1 MTTGT
6 FTLIHMS
13 DVHLGPIEGFHWRYW
28 NAKRGIGYIN
38 WHRGRV
44 RVHRREVADR
54 IAADALQQLADHIAV
69 TGDLAN
75 IGLPG
80 EYEAATAW
88 LASLGDPATVSV
100 VPGNHD
106 IYTARLHGASCL
118 DTWGVYMRG
127 SASLGVSEPVR
138 FPYVKEFGSIA
149 LVGLNSA
156 IPTPVFS
163 AQGRLGDAQLQEFE
177 TLLARLKGAGAIR
190 IVLIHHPPLPGQAPR
205 RRALADAAQFAS
217 VLDRQGAELVL
228 HGHNHR
234 DTLVWRGGAPV
245 LGISSASSAVI
256 RHEEPLARYRVIRVT
271 AEGAGARIVAETRG
285 LAVEG
290 GEVVT
295 LDRYELAPPTA

>member
-1 MTTGT
+1 MTGT

-28 NAKRGIGYIN
+28 NAKRGLGYFN

-44 RVHRREVADR
+44 RVHRREVAER
-54 IAADALQQLADHIAV
+54 IAADAIQQGADHIAV

-80 EYEAATAW
+80 EYAAATAW

-138 FPYVKEFGSIA
+138 FPYIKELGNIA
-149 LVGLNSA
+149 LVGLNSS

-163 AQGRLGDAQLQEFE
+163 AAGRLGDAQLHEFE
-177 TLLARLKGAGAIR
+177 SVLRRLKAPGLVR

-205 RRALADAAQFAS
+205 RRALADAAQFAE

-234 DTLVWRGGAPV
+234 DTLVWQSGTPV
-245 LGISSASSAVI
+245 LGMSSASSAVA
-256 RHEEPLARYRVIRVT
+256 RHDEPLARYRVIRVT
-271 AEGAGARIVAETRG
+271 HDPAGLRIETETRG
-285 LAVEG
+285 LAIEG
-290 GEVVT
+290 GDVVS
-295 LDRYELAPPTA
+295 LSRMELVPPTP